1 MKRFY
6 LCLLTLLLAAG
17 AAWAQGANVDPGW
30 DAFVIRNATV
40 SGSPPNI
47 VDRLDLGAGAVEFQ
61 IYEGGQK
68 AALGTNLLNGATVDQ
83 VGALHVDRLDNVSIS
98 GSLYGPY
105 FNMWVTDGAGNY
117 AVIANEPSNAEW
129 AADRWYS
136 SGWAFLQTT
145 VCKVYETPGAAGGTS
160 WVHTYAGSP
169 SLTFADVAGL
179 IVAAPSAA
187 YILNPVNAVGSGAP
201 REFGTNVAYGFNWM
215 FGDTAANYVDN
226 NGDGFVVGN
235 YYVTVEYPVMNVTQS
250 LGYFTIQAAVD
261 AANPGDDIT
270 VAAGHYVEQVHIDV
284 DGLSITGAGVGLT
297 FIDSPVV
304 LPLSFTTSYVQ
315 KPIVFVDHADG
326 VDIADLT
333 IDGLGRGN
341 SNNRFSGV
349 SYWNSGGSLTN
360 VNCLNVMDTPFS
372 GTQHGVGVYT
382 TVTDATPH
390 TFTMTDVLVDDF
402 QKTGVVMTGSGLTA
416 HLTGVTTVGQGP
428 TSITAQNGIQ
438 VSGNALVF
446 ATGCDVSGVHYTPAS
461 VTATGLL
468 VYGPATA
475 HFDDCTVL
483 TSQTGVYFIDAD
495 GSFDDSTVANPTGDA
510 FYAYTSGAKALVS
523 GKLLPQPYESEK
535 MTSGD
540 KVAASVS
547 LTGSTFVG
555 TGLALSWGP
564 SAYSDGPLSFT
575 MDDCEVTNWDS
586 GIVVYEYPGSSID
599 ATVVNC
605 NIHDNISYGL
615 STNAATTVTATC
627 NWWGDDSGPNIVG
640 NPSPGDN
647 ISTGAT
653 YAPWLDAVNGACV
666 MYGDNNV
673 SVGDAALCLTPT
685 NTCVTI
691 PVTFNRLDTT
701 ASRGVSV
708 TFQLSP
714 ELVLCTGVPSTSITM
729 ATGVGSWSSGFSNLN
744 HQIVDNG
751 GGSYTVDRAVLGSPC
766 GPTGGGVLF
775 NLNLA
780 KAPGVLTDAIGTVT
794 VTAVDVRDCSNVLLL
809 GVPGAPGEVSIDLTN
824 PPVLT
829 GLTATQVKL
838 GNDSDGTTKI
848 TLAWTAPGG
857 DAEFIDL
864 WRKGFGDYPEY
875 DDGTGAVPTAPPG
888 AGWTH
893 VAQVSATALSYID
906 EPATRDFWY
915 YAAFVTDGC
924 GNVSAASAL
933 TGGTLNYHLGDV
945 SDEITAGSGDN
956 LVSTADISLL
966 GAHYGI
972 TVAHNGPF
980 NYLDVGR
987 TTDYSVNARPM
998 TDSRVQFEDLI
1009 VFAMNYDLVSKLVP
1023 HAQPAAVN
1031 AIAVAAEMPGTVG
1044 TTFDVAVILAA
1055 DGKLQGLSVPLTWD
1069 PAIAEPVSMRPGDL
1083 LQSQGE
1089 LAVVLSPAPGTVDAA
1104 LMGVRDQGIAGEGVL
1119 ATVSFRTLAAG
1130 DPRIGIGNVTA
1141 RDAANQPV
1149 VVNGAGNNLP
1159 PVNLPSV
1166 SELRP
1171 NVPNPFNPSTEF
1183 SFVLAQDG
1191 PVTLRIYTVRG
1202 ELVRTL
1208 VDQDMTAGPHVM
1220 VWNGTDDQGRQ
1231 AASGAYIARFVAPD
1245 RTQSRHLTLLK

>member
-1 MKRFY
+1 M
-6 LCLLTLLLAAG
+6 
-17 AAWAQGANVDPGW
+17 P
-30 DAFVIRNATV
+30 
-40 SGSPPNI
+40 
-47 VDRLDLGAGAVEFQ
+47 
-61 IYEGGQK
+61 
-68 AALGTNLLNGATVDQ
+68 
-83 VGALHVDRLDNVSIS
+83 
-98 GSLYGPY
+98 
-105 FNMWVTDGAGNY
+105 
-117 AVIANEPSNAEW
+117 
-129 AADRWYS
+129 
-136 SGWAFLQTT
+136 
-145 VCKVYETPGAAGGTS
+145 
-160 WVHTYAGSP
+160 
-169 SLTFADVAGL
+169 
-179 IVAAPSAA
+179 
-187 YILNPVNAVGSGAP
+187 
-201 REFGTNVAYGFNWM
+201 
-215 FGDTAANYVDN
+215 
-226 NGDGFVVGN
+226 
-235 YYVTVEYPVMNVTQS
+235 QS
-250 LGYFTIQAAVD
+250 
-261 AANPGDDIT
+261 
-270 VAAGHYVEQVHIDV
+270 
-284 DGLSITGAGVGLT
+284 
-297 FIDSPVV
+297 
-304 LPLSFTTSYVQ
+304 
-315 KPIVFVDHADG
+315 
-326 VDIADLT
+326 
-333 IDGLGRGN
+333 
-341 SNNRFSGV
+341 
-349 SYWNSGGSLTN
+349 
-360 VNCLNVMDTPFS
+360 
-372 GTQHGVGVYT
+372 
-382 TVTDATPH
+382 
-390 TFTMTDVLVDDF
+390 
-402 QKTGVVMTGSGLTA
+402 
-416 HLTGVTTVGQGP
+416 
-428 TSITAQNGIQ
+428 
-438 VSGNALVF
+438 
-446 ATGCDVSGVHYTPAS
+446 
-461 VTATGLL
+461 
-468 VYGPATA
+468 
-475 HFDDCTVL
+475 
-483 TSQTGVYFIDAD
+483 
-495 GSFDDSTVANPTGDA
+495 
-510 FYAYTSGAKALVS
+510 
-523 GKLLPQPYESEK
+523 
-535 MTSGD
+535 
-540 KVAASVS
+540 
-547 LTGSTFVG
+547 
-555 TGLALSWGP
+555 
-564 SAYSDGPLSFT
+564 
-575 MDDCEVTNWDS
+575 
-586 GIVVYEYPGSSID
+586 
-599 ATVVNC
+599 VNC
-605 NIHDNISYGL
+605 NIHGNTSYGL
-615 STNAATTVTATC
+615 YTNAATTVTATC
-627 NWWGDDSGPNIVG
+627 NWWGNDSGPNIAG
-640 NPSPGDN
+640 NPSPGDD

-1149 VVNGAGNNLP
+1149 VMNGAGNNLP

-1183 SFVLAQDG
+1183 SFMLAQDG
-1191 PVTLRIYTVRG
+1191 PVTLRIYSVRG

-1220 VWNGTDDQGRQ
+1220 IWNGTDDQGRQ

>member
-1 MKRFY
+1 M
-6 LCLLTLLLAAG
+6 ADSWGVG
-17 AAWAQGANVDPGW
+17 AYAMGPVNFTVTNCEVTGFDYGVMVYQGAGGS
-30 DAFVIRNATV
+30 FNATA
-40 SGSPPNI
+40 SGCNI
-47 VDRLDLGAGAVEFQ
+47 
-61 IYEGGQK
+61 
-68 AALGTNLLNGATVDQ
+68 
-83 VGALHVDRLDNVSIS
+83 H
-98 GSLYGPY
+98 
-105 FNMWVTDGAGNY
+105 
-117 AVIANEPSNAEW
+117 
-129 AADRWYS
+129 
-136 SGWAFLQTT
+136 
-145 VCKVYETPGAAGGTS
+145 
-160 WVHTYAGSP
+160 
-169 SLTFADVAGL
+169 
-179 IVAAPSAA
+179 
-187 YILNPVNAVGSGAP
+187 
-201 REFGTNVAYGFNWM
+201 
-215 FGDTAANYVDN
+215 
-226 NGDGFVVGN
+226 
-235 YYVTVEYPVMNVTQS
+235 
-250 LGYFTIQAAVD
+250 
-261 AANPGDDIT
+261 
-270 VAAGHYVEQVHIDV
+270 
-284 DGLSITGAGVGLT
+284 
-297 FIDSPVV
+297 
-304 LPLSFTTSYVQ
+304 
-315 KPIVFVDHADG
+315 
-326 VDIADLT
+326 
-333 IDGLGRGN
+333 GN
-341 SNNRFSGV
+341 S
-349 SYWNSGGSLTN
+349 SYGLYTN
-360 VNCLNVMDTPFS
+360 
-372 GTQHGVGVYT
+372 
-382 TVTDATPH
+382 AT
-390 TFTMTDVLVDDF
+390 
-402 QKTGVVMTGSGLTA
+402 
-416 HLTGVTTVGQGP
+416 
-428 TSITAQNGIQ
+428 
-438 VSGNALVF
+438 
-446 ATGCDVSGVHYTPAS
+446 
-461 VTATGLL
+461 
-468 VYGPATA
+468 
-475 HFDDCTVL
+475 
-483 TSQTGVYFIDAD
+483 
-495 GSFDDSTVANPTGDA
+495 STVA
-510 FYAYTSGAKALVS
+510 
-523 GKLLPQPYESEK
+523 
-535 MTSGD
+535 
-540 KVAASVS
+540 
-547 LTGSTFVG
+547 
-555 TGLALSWGP
+555 
-564 SAYSDGPLSFT
+564 
-575 MDDCEVTNWDS
+575 
-586 GIVVYEYPGSSID
+586 
-599 ATVVNC
+599 
-605 NIHDNISYGL
+605 
-615 STNAATTVTATC
+615 ATC
-627 NWWGDDSGPNIVG
+627 NWWGNVSGPNIVG
-640 NPSPGDN
+640 NPSLGDD

-653 YAPWLDAVNGACV
+653 YAPWLNSVGGACTQSASTV
-666 MYGDNNV
+666 NV
-673 SVGDAALCLTPT
+673 ADAPACLTPT

-744 HQIVDNG
+744 HQIIDNG

-945 SDEITAGSGDN
+945 SDEITAGSGDK
-956 LVSTADISLL
+956 
-966 GAHYGI
+966 
-972 TVAHNGPF
+972 
-980 NYLDVGR
+980 
-987 TTDYSVNARPM
+987 TDYSVNARPM

-1031 AIAVAAEMPGTVG
+1031 AIAVAAELPGTVG

-1089 LAVVLSPAPGTVDAA
+1089 LALVLSPAPGTVDAA

-1149 VVNGAGNNLP
+1149 VMNGAGNNLP

-1191 PVTLRIYTVRG
+1191 PVTLRIYSVRG